1 MSNLLVLVALAASC
15 YLILCILRPA
25 GVMDLLLLTFLS
37 SASLIISWGY
47 LLASMGQLR
56 DLNSWALISGL
67 TTLILIP
74 IALVRK
80 VDVYLPA
87 SQALSIRKILTEWR
101 IAFSGTTPFIRFSL
115 VSLAVVVLLVGA
127 LNLAFIVLLPPHEWD
142 SMTYHLPRVA
152 HYLQQGNLNA
162 FGANYWAQVVHPKNS
177 AILLSFAFIT
187 LGHNENLMQ
196 LVAFLSY
203 WALIIGVYGIAGRVG
218 LDRTQR
224 AFSAL
229 LAALLITPL
238 VYANTTQ
245 NDLTIAAYVA
255 ASVYFLFIFRDTKAW
270 KYLAFAALGVGLALG
285 TKASALIVLPSLGLL
300 VLFLTR
306 TDNVKAWI
314 GRVALFA
321 GLTVVAI
328 LAFALPS
335 GYVENYRLFG
345 SPFGN
350 EDVSRMHT
358 FSDRQISSVL
368 QGGAY
373 NLLRYGVDVVS
384 LDGLPP
390 NSAVTQIQQAL
401 HIPPKRLF
409 STLGVDLETRESTSF
424 SWFEYGRLPRGIYWG
439 VFGFGL
445 IWVVVVL
452 ALFRVIRQR
461 DFLLLAGASALFWLS
476 IAFSGPYD
484 AAKGRF
490 FVMCIP
496 FAVPMAGIAFSSK
509 NRAVQLY
516 LTVLIAVGSLSAL
529 SAVTTKALPLSAT
542 YPQYIEK
549 RTILEMDR
557 LEQLTFNYQR
567 YYRPLVAFEHIVPA
581 DAHVAAFL
589 YPNTLEYPLHGRYLT
604 RTILPINSFHKGLLP
619 IPAEAQYLLY
629 ANGYPCPLPG
639 DRYLGADW
647 YLRILSDANREC
659 PFADEP

>member
-1 MSNLLVLVALAASC
+1 MNNLLVLGTLAASC

-37 SASLIISWGY
+37 SVSLIISWGY
-47 LLASMGQLR
+47 ILASMGQLR

-74 IALVRK
+74 VAVLRK
-80 VDVYLPA
+80 VDVSLPA
-87 SQALSIRKILTEWR
+87 SQALSLRAKLAKWH
-101 IAFSGTTPFIRFSL
+101 IASSETTPFTKYSL
-115 VSLAVVVLLVGA
+115 VSLTVVVVLVGII
-127 LNLAFIVLLPPHEWD
+127 NLALIVLLPPHEWD

-152 HYLQQGNLNA
+152 HYLQQGNLDS
-162 FGANYWAQVVHPKNS
+162 FDANYWAQVVHPKNS
-177 AILLSFAFIT
+177 AILLSFVFIA

-203 WALIIGVYGIAGRVG
+203 WMLVIGVCGIAGKIG

-224 AFSAL
+224 AFSTL

-255 ASVYFLFIFRDTKAW
+255 ASIYFLFTFRDTKAW
-270 KYLAFAALGVGLALG
+270 KYLAFAATGVGLALG
-285 TKASALIVLPSLGLL
+285 TKASALIVLPPLGLL
-300 VLFLTR
+300 ALLLTR
-306 TDNVKAWI
+306 TDNRKAWLKHI
-314 GRVALFA
+314 ALFA
-321 GLTVVAI
+321 GLTGVAM

-345 SPFGN
+345 NPFGN

-358 FSDRQISSVL
+358 FSDRQIPSVV
-368 QGGAY
+368 QGGVY
-373 NLLRYGVDVVS
+373 NLLRYSVDFVS

-390 NSAVTQIQQAL
+390 NPVIMQVQEAL
-401 HIPPKRLF
+401 HIPPQRLF
-409 STLGVDLETRESTSF
+409 SALGVDLETRESTSF

-452 ALFRVIRQR
+452 VLFGVIRQR
-461 DFLLLAGASALFWLS
+461 DFLLLAAASALFWLS

-496 FAVPMAGIAFSSK
+496 FAAPMAGIAFSSRK
-509 NRAVQLY
+509 RIVHLY
-516 LTVLIAVGSLSAL
+516 LTVLIAAGSLSAL

-549 RTILEMDR
+549 RTIFEMDR
-557 LEQLTFNYQR
+557 LERLTFNYQR

-589 YPNTLEYPLHGRYLT
+589 YPNTLEYPLHGKYLT

-619 IPAEAQYLLY
+619 IPSDAQYLLY

-659 PFADEP
+659 PFADDP